1 MNDNN
6 YMGTLV
12 YHSLPG
18 DKGLKAFPLKSRSCH
33 IKYYEEYALSSFD
46 RLICSLLYKQDD
58 YSLNVIILGCKLG
71 FDIDDDALN
80 NCFYDEAENNIFKM
94 MLEEVRSWGLIKI
107 ENDIASLTPLGLI
120 SFSSNYKYRFYEADT
135 DCLEFPSLLSVDGD
149 SISLFPFFD
158 ELGAKCV
165 LTHCKTLEYTDE
177 CADYINVDNKSL
189 LIQNLQ
195 LQTDLH
201 CVIFEAE
208 LHSSPHIGIV
218 PTNLEVEL
226 YEKDKSYTIAFIH
239 NGNYCER
246 LNQLFNASVNS
257 KVKDNKVEWALYSK
271 IMNDKDA
278 HLTYE
283 LLSPFEDI
291 LEIEKLIPDKRIV
304 WEDYNLLQLLIQY
317 CDADNWHALSKYC
330 DPHVLEGIVEKY
342 SDFLD
347 WSELTIRLDD
357 DFLIKYHS
365 KYPWVPQLLIER
377 EPVNAEL
384 IKHFLVNYN
393 FPDGKDDGEWEWDEI
408 IPILGFDFVSQHIS
422 NIPFNLSSLT
432 KELDDKIFILIKDH
446 PEASWDWH
454 YISSDYPLDY
464 VLENVDTFSGYL
476 LLPILLDRVFTD
488 VSYSKK
494 GAETRSLRKVVETNM
509 SKISNYFSVNEKP
522 YLWSDKVIEFFENSH
537 MLFWEGGLYQ
547 RGFVYNR
554 SLVWDY
560 SFFSKYYQ
568 KLTSQESF
576 NYISAKIVDNKII
589 DDFSTFP
596 WNWDILSRNK
606 IVFDDIDFVK
616 SHLSLLNA
624 PVVLLN
630 CSSNLIEDY
639 FYIFDANSLMSDD
652 AALKLK
658 ITDSVSVDF
667 IRKNISCPWDW
678 SNVTRRVY
686 KTIKIDSIGNEAWRD
701 KWDWN
706 FLSEKLSESI
716 IIDYAEKYADKWNW
730 LIILRRLD
738 QEFLTRPDV
747 LPRLL
752 HIFVSL
758 DDAKQEWSYLS
769 NVLPVETIIEYVDD
783 YSSCWAWDKV
793 LQRITADLLLK
804 ENVLDKLQSV
814 IVDLENRD
822 YLWSIITGKF
832 DTQQLIEAIS
842 IYSEDKYLWNYDDLY
857 SRSTFVAKD
866 YLDNYVDL
874 VKWSAFSSS
883 VSVNKMFEKSR
894 SKKTRSLWLRI
905 FRDYLEKSDY
915 LWDFSALSHL
925 QNILE
930 EPRLLQLNK
939 DWDWD
944 FISEH
949 ATWINTDKDDNYFF
963 LKFIDKLSFEKLS
976 FRVDIN
982 LSEDIIKKYDSKY
995 QWNWHALTENT
1006 SVNYT
1011 LGFISE
1017 YIDKPWHW
1025 NEISKRDDLT
1035 MSFLTEHKEKD
1046 WDWYEVTSKT
1056 SFEPSIDLLSHVG
1069 MIGGQV
1075 NWDSISENPKLP
1087 LSVINE
1093 YQSSVNWSI
1102 LIGQNSK
1109 FLDIAKELV
1118 EFVSEYLQYIPWDV
1132 LNKRIDV
1139 NITNGLLEAYPSC
1152 IDWHNASK
1160 SQSLDFT
1167 IELVKRYE
1175 EKWYWHELSKNL
1187 KFREDIPNYES
1198 VFNTKVKIVRFLSR
1212 FDTVGRKPYI
1222 YHFTHLFNA
1231 IDVIKSR
1238 KILSRDRASELG
1250 LLRFDSA
1257 GSVVYRSGAA
1267 HGFARFYFRPCTPTQ
1282 YYNEAL
1288 GADSQLGEMGYG
1300 RPIYDGFTG
1309 EKYFPRVW
1317 KSKYPK
1323 ALGLGL
1329 PKCPIPVFFRFD
1341 IEEVL
1346 SSMPE
1351 LCYYSDRNM
1360 QSNNPCVYKVLDNPD
1375 CLGVEYLYDTMAEA
1389 KSRAKRGGGYDSS
1402 EIDRYMKY
1410 SQQEFLIK
1418 SEFDF
1423 SKLNSLLIICYDSKY
1438 TEILKKIFKDDPIC
1452 DKIVNDRSI
1461 PEVLFERENRCIYLR
1476 QQINSFTLSSDF
1488 RDEYYYRIKS
1498 SFLSKIDFD
1507 LSSAHVFKESA
1518 DELKLSGIIKW
1529 NKTDY
1534 PFEVFF
1540 VDPNART
1547 QEWLIYS
1554 NSYMSTSVSSKFK
1567 MENPIGRLINS
1578 FVSKMESIPIKL
1590 SKDLFYPHM
1599 VNSYHGI
1606 AHTSRVL
1613 LASYLLCNTI
1623 EMSEQEK
1630 NACCLAAII
1639 HDLGKRSDREGA
1651 EHGFNSMELY
1661 KEKIKML
1668 IDDAELQSR
1677 TLNAVRYHSVEDKD
1691 CPNDVCQDIIWK
1703 VLKDSDALDRS
1714 RFGGRGCDKSYL
1726 RLGLYQTDVGQ
1737 NIIDLTSYLPG
1748 WSEALDWEHPC
1759 EGLIEQI
1766 HKYAE

>member
-1 MNDNN
+1 MNDNA
-6 YMGTLV
+6 YMGTIV

-33 IKYYEEYALSSFD
+33 IKYYEENAMSSFD
-46 RLICSLLYKQDD
+46 RLICTLLYKQDD
-58 YSLNVIILGCKLG
+58 YSLNVISLGYKLG
-71 FDIDDDALN
+71 FDLDDDALN
-80 NCFYDEAENNIFKM
+80 NCFYDEAENNIFKKI
-94 MLEEVRSWGLIKI
+94 LEEVEGWGLIKI
-107 ENDIASLTPLGLI
+107 DNDIVSLTALGLI
-120 SFSSNYKYRFYEADT
+120 SFSNNYKYRFYEADT
-135 DCLEFPSLLSVDGD
+135 DCLEFPSLFSVDGNQ
-149 SISLFPFFD
+149 ISLFPFFE
-158 ELGAKCV
+158 ELGEKCV
-165 LTHCKTLEYTDE
+165 ITHCKTIEYSDD
-177 CADYINVDNKSL
+177 CADYINSEKKSL

-226 YEKDKSYTIAFIH
+226 YEKDKLYTIAFIH

-246 LNQLFNASVNS
+246 LNQIFNASVNS

-291 LEIEKLIPDKRIV
+291 LEIEKLIQDKRIV
-304 WEDYNLLQLLIQY
+304 WEDYKLLQLIIQY

-330 DPHVLEGIVEKY
+330 DPHVLEGIVDKY

-347 WSELTIRLDD
+347 WSELTIRLND

-365 KYPWVPQLLIER
+365 KYPWVPQLLIAR

-408 IPILGFDFVSQHIS
+408 IPVLGFDFISQHIS
-422 NIPFNLSSLT
+422 CIPFNLSSLT
-432 KELDDKIFILIKDH
+432 KEHDENIINLIKEH

-454 YISSDYPLDY
+454 YISSDYPLDF
-464 VLENVDTFSGYL
+464 VLENVDTFSSYL
-476 LLPILLDRVFTD
+476 LLPILIDRVFTD

-494 GAETRSLRKVVETNM
+494 GADSQSLRRVVKTAQ
-509 SKISNYFSVNEKP
+509 SKSHNYLNVNEKP
-522 YLWSDKVIEFFENSH
+522 YIWSDKVIDFFENSNL
-537 MLFWEGGLYQ
+537 LFWEGGLYQ

-554 SLVWDY
+554 SLVWDNV
-560 SFFSKYYQ
+560 FFSKYYQ
-568 KLTSQESF
+568 KLTLEDSF
-576 NYISAKIVDNKII
+576 NYISSRLADNSAVDEHPE
-589 DDFSTFP
+589 FP
-596 WNWDILSRNK
+596 WNWDVLARNK
-606 IVFDDIDFVK
+606 VVYDDVHFVK
-616 SHLSLLNA
+616 SHINQLNA
-624 PVVLLN
+624 SLILLN

-639 FYIFDANSLMSDD
+639 FYLLKANSLMSEDT
-652 AALKLK
+652 ALRLK

-686 KTIKIDSIGNEAWRD
+686 KTIKIDAIGNEDWRD

-706 FLSEKLSESI
+706 FLSEKLSDSN

-738 QEFLTRPDV
+738 QEYLTQPDV
-747 LPRLL
+747 LLRLL

-758 DDAKQEWSYLS
+758 DDAKQEWGYLS
-769 NVLPVETIIEYVDD
+769 NVLPVETIIEYIDD

-793 LQRITADLLLK
+793 LQRITVELMLK

-814 IVDLENRD
+814 LVDLENRD
-822 YLWSIITGKF
+822 YLWSIITGRF

-857 SRSTFVAKD
+857 SRPTFVAKD
-866 YLDNYVDL
+866 YLDNHVDL

-883 VSVNKMFEKSR
+883 SSVNKMFEKSK

-905 FRDYLEKSDY
+905 FRDYLEKSEY
-915 LWDFSALSHL
+915 LWDYSSLSHL
-925 QNILE
+925 GNILE

-939 DWDWD
+939 EWDWD
-944 FISEH
+944 YISEQ
-949 ATWINTDKDDNYFF
+949 AKWINTDKENNYFF
-963 LKFIDKLSFEKLS
+963 LKFIDKFSFEKLS
-976 FRVDIN
+976 SRDDIN

-1006 SVNYT
+1006 SINYS
-1011 LGFISE
+1011 LDFIRNFN
-1017 YIDKPWHW
+1017 DKPWHW
-1025 NEISKRDDLT
+1025 DIISKRDDLT
-1035 MSFLTEHKEKD
+1035 MSFIIEHRDKG
-1046 WDWYEVTSKT
+1046 WDWYEVTSKAL
-1056 SFEPSIDLLSHVG
+1056 FKPSVELLTHVELN
-1069 MIGGQV
+1069 GGQV
-1075 NWDSISENPKLP
+1075 NWDSISDNPNLP
-1087 LSVINE
+1087 LTVIKK
-1093 YQSSVNWSI
+1093 YQTSVNWDI
-1102 LIGQNSK
+1102 LIGHNPK
-1109 FLDIAKELV
+1109 FFDIAETLV
-1118 EFVSEYLQYIPWDV
+1118 DFVKEYLRYIPWDK
-1132 LNKRIDV
+1132 LNRRIDV
-1139 NITNGLLEAYPSC
+1139 NIKNDLLEAFPSYV
-1152 IDWHNASK
+1152 DWSNASK
-1160 SQSLDFT
+1160 SQSIDFT

-1175 EKWYWHELSKNL
+1175 DKWYWHELSKNL

-1198 VFNTKVKIVRFLSR
+1198 VFNSKVKIVKFLSR
-1212 FDTVGRKPYI
+1212 FDTVGHKPYI
-1222 YHFTHLFNA
+1222 YHFTHFYNA
-1231 IDVIKSR
+1231 IDIIKSR

-1250 LLRFDSA
+1250 LLRYDSA
-1257 GSVVYRSGAA
+1257 GSVVMCSYLA
-1267 HGFARFYFRPCTPTQ
+1267 HPYARFYFRPCTPTQ

-1300 RPIYDGFTG
+1300 RPIYDEITG
-1309 EKYFPRVW
+1309 EKHFPFVW
-1317 KSKYPK
+1317 KSKYAK
-1323 ALGLGL
+1323 ALNLGL

-1346 SSMPE
+1346 SKMPE
-1351 LCYYSDRNM
+1351 LCFYSDRNM
-1360 QSNNPCVYKVLDNPD
+1360 QSNNPCIYKILDNPD
-1375 CLGVEYLYDTMAEA
+1375 YLDVEYLYDTMSEA
-1389 KSRAKRGGGYDSS
+1389 KARAKRRGGYDSS
-1402 EIDRYMKY
+1402 AIDQYKKY
-1410 SQQEFLIK
+1410 SQQEFLVK
-1418 SEFDF
+1418 SEFNF
-1423 SKLNSLLIICYDSKY
+1423 TNLHSLLIICYDSKY
-1438 TEILKKIFKDDPIC
+1438 TEMLKKIFKDDPISE
-1452 DKIVNDRSI
+1452 KIVDDWTI
-1461 PEVLFERENRCIYLR
+1461 PEVLFERENRSIYLK
-1476 QQINSFTLSSDF
+1476 QQINSFSLSSNF
-1488 RDEYYYRIKS
+1488 EDEYYYRIKS
-1498 SFLSKIDFD
+1498 AFLSKIDFD

-1518 DELKLSGIIKW
+1518 DELMLSGIIKW

-1554 NSYMSTSVSSKFK
+1554 NSNMSTSGSTKFK
-1567 MENPIGRLINS
+1567 MDHQVDRLINS
-1578 FVSKMESIPIKL
+1578 FVSTMESIPIQL

-1661 KEKIKML
+1661 KENIKTL
-1668 IDDAELQSR
+1668 IGDAELQRR

-1726 RLGLYQTDVGQ
+1726 RLGIYQTDLGQ

-1748 WSEALDWEHPC
+1748 WSEALDWVRPC
-1759 EGLIEQI
+1759 EELVEQI
-1766 HKYAE
+1766 YKYAE